1 MRMTTTQWRARPV
14 ATIAVK
20 TAIVLVPM
28 IAGTAAGLVVAEL
41 LPVPAGL
48 ALRIGWVL
56 LVLAASTVTLLAFER
71 LARRAAPLALLLKLG
86 LVFPEQVPHR
96 FGVAL
101 KAIRPRRQEDGERLE
116 AAESLSLLASLL
128 AHDRRTRGHSERVA
142 AYATMIAE
150 EMGIEGQDRD
160 RLTWGALLHDIGK
173 LQVPAHILTKPSA
186 LDDDEWSIMVRHPAF
201 GSALVDPLRPWLGD
215 ALSAVDGHH
224 ERFDGT
230 GYPYRLLSGALPL
243 AARVAAV
250 ADAFETMTAARSYKD
265 PMPIAAARAEV
276 AACAGGHFDPA
287 VCRAFLA
294 LSVPR
299 LWRVAGPL
307 SWLAQLPL
315 IGIVVRGEIVP
326 AAIGTAAQG
335 AALATGQAVTAAA
348 VVGGA
353 LLIGGAADHGLAPDA
368 GRSAPVAS
376 TETASGP
383 VADPAGPSRSTD
395 PDEPRHGS
403 NGGGGGGTGRPG
415 TDPDRPGNEDPT
427 VPDPTDPGGLDPGGT
442 DPLPPSGRGGGVVG
456 GVVDPV
462 VDAVDD
468 VVHGGGGGVVG
479 GVVDPVVD
487 AVDDVVGGLLGGSG
501 NSGRGG
507 NSGSGG
513 GAEWQQRE
521 WGQREW
527 GGGSGS
533 GGGGSGGDGLLGG
546 LLGGGHRGSG

>member
-20 TAIVLVPM
+20 TAIVLVPV
-28 IAGTAAGLVVAEL
+28 IAGSAAGLVVAEL
-41 LPVPAGL
+41 LPVPPGI

-71 LARRAAPLALLLKLG
+71 LARRAAPLALLLRLG
-86 LVFPEQVPHR
+86 MVFPEQVPHR

-101 KAIRPRRQEDGERLE
+101 KATRPRRQEDGERLE
-116 AAESLSLLASLL
+116 AGESLALLASLL

-142 AYATMIAE
+142 GYALMIAE
-150 EMGIEGQDRD
+150 EMGVDGQERD

-186 LDDDEWSIMVRHPAF
+186 LDDDEWSIMVGHPAF
-201 GSALVDPLRPWLGD
+201 GSALVEPLRPWLGD

-315 IGIVVRGEIVP
+315 IGIVVRGELVP
-326 AAIGTAAQG
+326 VAVSTAAQG

-353 LLIGGAADHGLAPDA
+353 LFIGGAAEHGLALDA

-376 TETASGP
+376 VETASGP
-383 VADPAGPSRSTD
+383 VADPAGPTPSTD
-395 PDEPRHGS
+395 LDEPRQGAS
-403 NGGGGGGTGRPG
+403 GGAGGVTDRPA

-427 VPDPTDPGGLDPGGT
+427 LPDPTDPVDPGSGI
-442 DPLPPSGRGGGVVG
+442 DPMPPSGGGGG
-456 GVVDPV
+456 V

-468 VVHGGGGGVVG
+468 VVGGGGGVV
-479 GVVDPVVD
+479 DPLVD
-487 AVDDVVGGLLGGSG
+487 AVDDVVGGLL
-501 NSGRGG
+501 
-507 NSGSGG
+507 SGSGS
-513 GAEWQQRE
+513 
-521 WGQREW
+521 
-527 GGGSGS
+527 SGS
-533 GGGGSGGDGLLGG
+533 GGGGSGSSGSGGGGSGSSGSGDGGGGSGSSGSGGGG
-546 LLGGGHRGSG
+546 LLGDLLGGDNRGPG

>member
-20 TAIVLVPM
+20 AAIVLVPM
-28 IAGTAAGLVVAEL
+28 IAGTAAGLVVAGL

-48 ALRIGWVL
+48 ALRVGWVL
-56 LVLAASTVTLLAFER
+56 VVLAASTVTLLLFER

-173 LQVPAHILTKPSA
+173 LQVPADILTKPSA
-186 LDDDEWSIMVRHPAF
+186 LDDEEWSIMAGHPAF

-230 GYPYRLLSGALPL
+230 GYPYRRPSGSLPV

-265 PMPIAAARAEV
+265 PMPLAAARAEV
-276 AACAGGHFDPA
+276 AACAGGQFDPA

-294 LSVPR
+294 LSLPR

-307 SWLAQLPL
+307 SWLAQIPL
-315 IGIVVRGEIVP
+315 IGVVVRGEMPVVVSS
-326 AAIGTAAQG
+326 AAQG

-353 LLIGGAADHGLAPDA
+353 LLVGGAADHGLEA
-368 GRSAPVAS
+368 GRPSPASSAEVA
-376 TETASGP
+376 
-383 VADPAGPSRSTD
+383 RSTD
-395 PDEPRHGS
+395 PGDSGEDDGS
-403 NGGGGGGTGRPG
+403 NGGGGGGTDRPG
-415 TDPDRPGNEDPT
+415 TRPARPGSDDPT
-427 VPDPTDPGGLDPGGT
+427 VPDPTLPLGEVPGT
-442 DPLPPSGRGGGVVG
+442 DPSRPSSGGDVVG

-468 VVHGGGGGVVG
+468 VVGGPGGGGDVVG

-487 AVDDVVGGLLGGSG
+487 AVDDVVGGLLDGSG
-501 NSGRGG
+501 NRG
-507 NSGSGG
+507 SGSGD
-513 GAEWQQRE
+513 
-521 WGQREW
+521 
-527 GGGSGS
+527 SGS
-533 GGGGSGGDGLLGG
+533 GGGGGGDSGSGGGLLGG
-546 LLGGGHRGSG
+546 LLGGGHRGQD

>member
-1 MRMTTTQWRARPV
+1 MRTTTQWRARPV

-20 TAIVLVPM
+20 AAILLVPM
-28 IAGTAAGLVVAEL
+28 MAGTVAGLVVAGL
-41 LPVPAGL
+41 LPVPAGP
-48 ALRIGWVL
+48 ALRVGWVL
-56 LVLAASTVTLLAFER
+56 VVLAACTVTLLLFER

-101 KAIRPRRQEDGERLE
+101 KAIRPRRHEDGERLE
-116 AAESLSLLASLL
+116 AAESLALLASLL
-128 AHDRRTRGHSERVA
+128 THDRRTRGHSERVA
-142 AYATMIAE
+142 AYAAMIAE
-150 EMGIEGQDRD
+150 ELGIDGQDRD

-173 LQVPAHILTKPSA
+173 LQVPADILTKPSA
-186 LDDDEWSIMVRHPAF
+186 LDDEEWSIMAGHPAF

-230 GYPYRLLSGALPL
+230 GYPYRRPSGSLPV

-265 PMPIAAARAEV
+265 PMPLAAARAEV
-276 AACAGGHFDPA
+276 AACAGGQFDPA

-294 LSVPR
+294 LSLPR

-307 SWLAQLPL
+307 SWLAQIPL
-315 IGIVVRGEIVP
+315 IGVVVRGEMPVVVSS
-326 AAIGTAAQG
+326 AAQG

-353 LLIGGAADHGLAPDA
+353 LLVGGAADHGLEA
-368 GRSAPVAS
+368 GRASPASSAEVA
-376 TETASGP
+376 
-383 VADPAGPSRSTD
+383 RSTD
-395 PDEPRHGS
+395 PGDSGADDGS
-403 NGGGGGGTGRPG
+403 NGGGGGGTDRPG
-415 TDPDRPGNEDPT
+415 TRPARPGSDDPT
-427 VPDPTDPGGLDPGGT
+427 VPDPTLPLGEVPGT
-442 DPLPPSGRGGGVVG
+442 DPSRPSSGGDVVG

-468 VVHGGGGGVVG
+468 VVGGPGGGGGVVG

-487 AVDDVVGGLLGGSG
+487 AVDDVVGGLLDGSG
-501 NSGRGG
+501 NSG
-507 NSGSGG
+507 SGSGD
-513 GAEWQQRE
+513 
-521 WGQREW
+521 
-527 GGGSGS
+527 SGS
-533 GGGGSGGDGLLGG
+533 GGGGGGDSGSGGGLLGG
-546 LLGGGHRGSG
+546 LLGGGHRGQD